1 MGLTFP
7 GTGMQ
12 VDKLWENADAS
23 ASFPAQ
29 KVSLDLSG
37 YDAIFVECTLQRNY
51 SQRKCELVRVGSIV
65 SMLVFNKDDL
75 IPGGFRTVT
84 VASDGVTFGAGY
96 YYAWDQQKYVENDIG
111 AVPTVIYGVRF

>member
-29 KVSLDLSG
+29 KVSLELSG
-37 YDAIFVECTLQRNY
+37 YNAIFVECTLQKNY
-51 SQRKCELVRVGSIV
+51 LQRKCELVRIGAVV
-65 SMLVFNKDDL
+65 SMLVFNKDDMV
-75 IPGGFRTVT
+75 PGSFRTIT
-84 VASDGVTFGAGY
+84 VASDGVTFGSGY
-96 YYAWDQQKYVENDIG
+96 YYMWDQQKYVEEDVG